1 MNSGNDLGNF
11 LEVAKGVLARVG
23 DVEEA
28 IFILVLLV
36 DAAHEGG
43 GRRQDGVDKDEDNL
57 LRGELDA
64 LPDDVDELAYSE
76 ICGDE
81 IFLLVDSGDIGL
93 LDLLADYRNTVG
105 IFLTDAFRLGL
116 PLLKGVL
123 VLELRA
129 HVDGFIQKNNN
140 GLIEVPAKSPALFG
154 HRARYANL

>member
-28 IFILVLLV
+28 SQDYQISEASWERRNRKCDEKRDRRDRKGRGGHIPIFILVLLV

-57 LRGELDA
+57 LGGELDA
-64 LPDDVDELAYSE
+64 LPDDVDELAYGE

-93 LDLLADYRNTVG
+93 LDLLADY
-105 IFLTDAFRLGL
+105 
-116 PLLKGVL
+116 
-123 VLELRA
+123 
-129 HVDGFIQKNNN
+129 
-140 GLIEVPAKSPALFG
+140 LFVED
-154 HRARYANL
+154 NQ